1 MAGLLDHGSLRLVDL
16 LSEAANRAI
25 AAAERR
31 VTYEDGRMIFAS
43 GDADQRLLIV
53 RSGAVK
59 MGRVGADGRETI
71 LAVLGPGHFIGLVG
85 AMVGRVRGQNA
96 VAVGDTTVGY
106 LDKAEFFALMDIH
119 PEIARAALP
128 AALSRLSAALNFID
142 DVRRLPLTVHTAV
155 LVQSMLKASGEDG
168 VIRWNQSDIAL
179 AAGASRV
186 SVGKALKRL
195 ENAGFIRQKYGV
207 IEVCDPKGLA
217 NWIDAARAAHMP
229 D

>member
-1 MAGLLDHGSLRLVDL
+1 MAGLLDHGSLKLVDL
-16 LSEAANRAI
+16 LSESANRAI
-25 AAAERR
+25 EAIERR
-31 VTYEDGRMIFAS
+31 FTYEDGRMIFGA
-43 GDADQRLLIV
+43 GEADQRLLIV
-53 RSGAVK
+53 RSGGVK

-85 AMVGRVRGQNA
+85 VMVGRVRGQDA
-96 VAVGDTTVGY
+96 VAVGETTLGH
-106 LDKAEFFALMDIH
+106 LDKAEFLALMDAH

-142 DVRRLPLTVHTAV
+142 DVRRLPLAVHTAV
-155 LVQSMLKASGEDG
+155 LVQSMLKASGEAG

-179 AAGASRV
+179 AVGASRV
-186 SVGKALKRL
+186 SVGKALKQL
-195 ENAGFIRQKYGV
+195 ENAGFILQKYGV

-217 NWIDAARAAHMP
+217 AWIDAARATHMP